1 MAYNPKEPLGEN
13 DIVIQVPKGSKGH
26 VRVEE
31 AATESAG
38 GGAPHITVRVSNK
51 RKYDTSTPVLGVIV
65 K

>member
-1 MAYNPKEPLGEN
+1 MTYDPKQPLGDN
-13 DIVIQVPKGSKGH
+13 DIVVQVPKGSKQH

-31 AATESAG
+31 ATTAAAP
-38 GGAPHITVRVSNK
+38 GAPHITVRVSNK